1 MVLVHG
7 FAASQDDP
15 AVCSLAAALH
25 AAGMDVL
32 TYDGRGHGASGGLS
46 TLGDRERLDVAA
58 ALERAALLGVP
69 VVVTGISMG
78 AIAALG
84 ALVAPLPGADESLN
98 GQVHG
103 LVTVS
108 SPARWHRRPNLR
120 TFYLTL
126 LTSTRWGRRLASRH
140 PGVRI
145 AKERGRPVSP
155 AHAVASLQLPL
166 ALVHGAR
173 DRTIP
178 VDEALLLY
186 DTATG
191 PRRLAV
197 IPEMGHAL
205 DEAGR
210 AGVQDSVEW
219 LLAR

>member
-1 MVLVHG
+1 
-7 FAASQDDP
+7 
-15 AVCSLAAALH
+15 
-25 AAGMDVL
+25 MDVL

-58 ALERAALLGVP
+58 ALERAAGLEAP
-69 VVVTGISMG
+69 IVVTGISMG

-108 SPARWHRRPNLR
+108 SPARWRRRPNLR

-126 LTSTRWGRRLASRH
+126 LTTTRWGRRVASRS

-145 AKERGRPVSP
+145 AKERGMPVPP
-155 AHAVASLQLPL
+155 AQAVASLHIPL

-186 DTATG
+186 ENASE

-197 IPEMGHAL
+197 IPGMGHAL

-210 AGVQDSVEW
+210 AGVVDSVEW